1 MASIYEGD
9 HTAAELIRR
18 ALQETDAWGDQRG
31 HCRALT
37 LQALLLAEANRLSDA
52 ITLAE
57 QALATF
63 RDHAGAAQASFRLA
77 RLYGAAGRRQDVL
90 RTLRQSRT
98 HHHVA
103 DIPFPA
109 LADPELVKSLTHP
122 VPRAR
127 RFRWH
132 Q

>member
-1 MASIYEGD
+1 MALYEGD

-18 ALQETDAWGDQRG
+18 ALQETDAWGDHRG
-31 HCRALT
+31 HSRALT
-37 LQALLLAEANRLSDA
+37 LQALLLAEANRLRDA

-57 QALATF
+57 QALAAF

-77 RLYGAAGRRQDVL
+77 RLYGAVGRHQDVL
-90 RTLRQSRT
+90 RTLQQSRT
-98 HHHVA
+98 HHHAA
-103 DIPFPA
+103 DIPFPT
-109 LADPELVKSLTHP
+109 LADPELAKSLIHP

-127 RFRWH
+127 RFRRH